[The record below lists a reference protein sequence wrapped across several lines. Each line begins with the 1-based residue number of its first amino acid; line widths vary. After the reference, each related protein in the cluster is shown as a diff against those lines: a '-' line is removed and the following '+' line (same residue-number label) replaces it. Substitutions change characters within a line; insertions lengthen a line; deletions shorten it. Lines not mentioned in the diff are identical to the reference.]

1 MADADN
7 TPRYRLH
14 APPDLRALYANFGDV
29 TISPYEVTLT
39 FAHVDRTP
47 SPDGG
52 EAAGMVVSQMILSPQ
67 FAAEL
72 ADALDDAVERY
83 ERLHGQSGTGSA
95 T

>member
-1 MADADN
+1 MADAEQ

-14 APPDLRALYANFGDV
+14 APPELRAQYANFGDV

-47 SPDGG
+47 G
-52 EAAGMVVSQMILSPQ
+52 EAGAEATGMVVSQMILSPQ
-67 FAAEL
+67 FASEL

-83 ERLHGQSGTGSA
+83 ERAFGGGAGPAS
-95 T
+95 